1 MLFRPLPA
9 FRATAQAA
17 LRRTTTTTTTR
28 QQCRR
33 YVQPSFTR
41 HAQGRLGFS
50 TNPSAE
56 SMREMTSLFKRVFKL
71 TGYTAIALGAGA
83 ALLWQ
88 SYHLYI
94 EHFLE
99 STPSELSY
107 RARNLLH
114 GAHVREKVAPDHEV
128 AAVYL
133 NEVLRIALEEQKLDE
148 HSPVVI
154 QLRLRLADDEA
165 RAGNLYGA
173 ITEYTRAWKL
183 LKEAPENDN
192 EYLMAKT
199 AKEMGSLYYRVG
211 DYEHAEEFL
220 AWAFDRLRAYTDDTF
235 LKVTTTNA
243 LASVY
248 TIQRRFD
255 LSMPLLLLAL
265 KDIPEDAT
273 ESKWVCLKGILQN
286 QLCETMYGMAKID
299 EALGWAQASLE
310 SCTIGLDLDKNK
322 KGEVVLNRDCQDC
335 RVVVANNLSKLLE
348 MKGDKEQA
356 QSYYEQSLMFAAD
369 AAESKTK

>member
-1 MLFRPLPA
+1 
-9 FRATAQAA
+9 
-17 LRRTTTTTTTR
+17 
-28 QQCRR
+28 
-33 YVQPSFTR
+33 
-41 HAQGRLGFS
+41 
-50 TNPSAE
+50 
-56 SMREMTSLFKRVFKL
+56 MRKATSLFKRVFKL

-83 ALLWQ
+83 AICWQ

-94 EHFLE
+94 EQFLE
-99 STPSELSY
+99 ATPSELSY

-114 GAHVREKVAPDHEV
+114 GAYVREKVAPDHEV

-183 LKEAPENDN
+183 LTESAADN
-192 EYLMAKT
+192 ERWMAKT
-199 AKEMGSLYYRVG
+199 AKEMGTLYYRVG

-220 AWAFDRLRAYTDDTF
+220 AWAFDRLKSGAEEGAEDTF
-235 LKVTTTNA
+235 LRVTTTNA

-248 TIQRRFD
+248 AVQRRFD
-255 LSMPLLLLAL
+255 LAMPLLLLAL
-265 KDIPEDAT
+265 KDIPEEST
-273 ESKWVCLKGILQN
+273 ESKWICLKGILQN

-310 SCTIGLDLDKNK
+310 SCTVGLDVDKDK
-322 KGEVVLNRDCQDC
+322 KGKAVLNRDCQDC
-335 RVVVANNLSKLLE
+335 RVIVANNLSKLLE
-348 MKGDKEQA
+348 VGSTHSSCILETHA
-356 QSYYEQSLMFAAD
+356 RILLPR
-369 AAESKTK
+369 